1 MSTAVLQLPEQRAAA
16 GEGSRRDHRALV
28 TAQAS
33 LASKAA
39 GYGARL
45 VSIPLALRLLGPA
58 PYGLW
63 LTAGSLIGWLNFA
76 DLGLGSGLVSAVAAA
91 QGRSDS
97 RVVQRLVSTA
107 FAASLAVALLL
118 AGAVLALAR
127 TDLAARL
134 LGAGADPHL
143 AAEAR
148 RLLILL
154 GWLFAASFALSP
166 VNHLCAALQEGYRAH
181 LASIAATLTG
191 LALLVPLWFSGA
203 SLMGFAL
210 AMGAPPLAAT
220 LALAAFL
227 FGGAHRA
234 LRPRLAAIDLRSL
247 ATIFSQGGPLFL
259 VTLSDVCV
267 VYSINILVASRFG
280 AAEVPRV
287 AIPLSI
293 CLVFV
298 NICGG
303 ITQPYWPA
311 CVEAAA
317 RRDWP
322 WIRSASLRVL
332 RMNALVIG
340 AGALGTALLGRLFL
354 SLWAGPAALPSQALL
369 SALAVYALAQTF
381 SYATGILLMGLGCLK
396 TRAALHAGAAAA
408 HWAGFA
414 LLASRFG
421 LTALPLA
428 GAAGYALESALA
440 AGIAW
445 HTLRKLARSR

>member
-1 MSTAVLQLPEQRAAA
+1 MSMAAAAIAEPAAA
-16 GEGSRRDHRALV
+16 GARARRDRRARQ

-33 LASKAA
+33 LASK
-39 GYGARL
+39 GVSYGARL
-45 VSIPLALRLLGPA
+45 LSIPLALRLLGPA

-97 RVVQRLVSTA
+97 RVVERLVSTA
-107 FAASLAVALLL
+107 FAASFAVALLL
-118 AGAVLALAR
+118 AAAVLALAG
-127 TDLAARL
+127 TDLAVRL
-134 LGAGADPHL
+134 LGAGAEPRL
-143 AAEAR
+143 AAQAR
-148 RLLILL
+148 GLLILL
-154 GWLFAASFALSP
+154 GCLFAASFALSP

-181 LASIAATLTG
+181 LASIAATLAS
-191 LALLVPLWFSGA
+191 LVLLGALWFSGA

-210 AMGAPPLAAT
+210 AMGLPQLAAT
-220 LALAAFL
+220 LLVAAFL

-234 LRPRLAAIDLRSL
+234 LRPRLAAIEWRSL
-247 ATIFSQGGPLFL
+247 AAIFSQGGPLFL

-267 VYSINILVASRFG
+267 VYSINVLVAERFG

-287 AIPLSI
+287 AVPLSI

-298 NICGG
+298 NICAG

-317 RRDWP
+317 RRDWT
-322 WIRSASLRVL
+322 WIRSAAVRIVRTNAAVL
-332 RMNALVIG
+332 GV
-340 AGALGTALLGRLFL
+340 GALGTVLLGRVFL
-354 SLWAGPAALPSQALL
+354 SYWAGPAALPSQALL
-369 SALAVYALAQTF
+369 NALAIYALAQAF

-396 TRAALHAGAAAA
+396 ARAALHAGAAAI

-414 LLASRFG
+414 LLANRFG
-421 LTALPLA
+421 LLALPLA
-428 GAAGYALESALA
+428 GAAGYALEAALA
-440 AGIAW
+440 AAFAW
-445 HTLRKLARSR
+445 HTFRKLARSR